1 MEEQIIR
8 CVQTQEANGID
19 DVFTLVFQK
28 APIVSPLH
36 YKAQVGIDLQSIVN
50 QLVLE
55 SNRDKVKV
63 FVNDREETDLTYT
76 PIKTDIVIVS
86 TTPEGL
92 GALIVGVLISA
103 VVGYF
108 LFKPKIPNFTQPDIS
123 ENKQLARIQGARN
136 EARIYDTIPVVLG
149 KRQVVPAYQAMPYT
163 EIRGQDEWFK
173 MLLCVGFGP
182 LKIENIRIG
191 DTPIGQY
198 EHRIAVLDHYQN
210 RSTAALRAIWPEDIS
225 QEQVGVTLAFEGN
238 RDIVNRTTATNIDRV
253 SVDFFYPRGIVQIDS
268 NTGDERSRTVVV
280 MHEYQDPSDNQW
292 VAVCPVG
299 RVPSGATPFKV
310 ENGIAH
316 IKGFGGLV
324 SSVVRTG
331 SSARQLRSNITY
343 TVPNVSTPINIRS
356 RKVSPQDTPDD
367 SKLSD
372 EVEWSVIRSIR
383 NTNEQQFLNLIGDA
397 VPPIYINAQPVK
409 VFKPV
414 IIALEIKATD
424 QLNGMLDNL
433 NVDATSV
440 VPSNWNL
447 DWRDWYNLALKPT
460 ENPAE
465 CYRWMMQGPMNAGAI
480 ANERIDLEGLEVWR
494 NRCTADGWKISSLID
509 YESTLFKELGQI
521 AFTGRAEF
529 GFVDGRY
536 GVVEKI
542 ARYTPVQVFTPK
554 NSRNFVSS
562 RNYPDPVDGIR
573 FNWDNKDKDYQK
585 DEDYFYDITL
595 PTNERTGQFDT
606 IDFWGVSDH
615 DLAYKHARFA
625 YYEGKLR
632 REVYKLSTDIEGMVC
647 TRGDLVRIQ
656 NDIIDIGLG
665 SGRIKEIEGN
675 RIFIDEIEGLPTD
688 LAGTVFWDNATIL
701 FSSEEV
707 LWNEGQD
714 IISYGFQIRCSTG
727 EIVTISAIYIGDNT
741 WRTSDQIPPCASVGD
756 LIVYGEVG
764 RETLDCIVD
773 QIEYGEDLTCTITL
787 LNAANEIYER
797 DDDFIP
803 EFESGLTERPNYVT
817 PEPPIFAINVAGFDI
832 SRAVMYVGVGGV
844 ADINQVTGY
853 QLFVNLVDNDPESEI
868 DWVVYEI
875 PQGASQFI
883 VPNISRG
890 QTYQLKART
899 IGINRTFSPFTDIST
914 VEVPVGLPAQDI
926 TGVGFNHTKDGTIL
940 TWDEATD
947 QDFQYYEL
955 RTNTNFGNETGLV
968 RKTTS
973 NRFNVGYLLGS
984 NTFYVAAKTR
994 FGVYSRLGTQ
1004 INVSS
1009 PVVGTPTDLVVGLVR
1024 DTTQVS
1030 WAASAT
1036 SDYTLSEYV
1045 IRRNT
1050 PQTGTGF
1057 ANAVLV
1063 GTTMATFF
1071 NLPSEDSGS
1080 FVYWVSAV
1088 DSAGNESLPVS
1099 NEVEITFPDTPSG
1112 LTTEGLFRNVQVKWN
1127 QPTYFGHDYT
1137 EVWRAGVNDI
1147 AQSFKVG
1154 ETKNDYF
1161 VDITEGDTTYFYWIR
1176 NVSVTGTV
1184 GLWSGFSEVTTPDTG
1199 FITAEELI
1207 GRLGYEQFD
1216 SESGV
1221 FPIRL
1226 VDTLPLL
1233 PDSLYPLNTIVSLT
1247 PDGTLYRNVDG
1258 AWSAEIDGTL
1268 ITDNSIQSDSITAG
1282 AITAGKIATG
1292 AVVAD
1297 NIAANAIVAGK
1308 IAADAVL
1315 GENIFAGT
1323 RIQIG
1328 NLDGVSD
1335 YVVMDNGSLETY
1347 KYIAGEHRL
1356 HKQLTRRESGVAA
1369 SGSTVTLEGYWE
1381 EAPDI
1386 QVSPNTVV
1394 TYDPIYNNQRQTW
1407 SCRVE
1412 GLTSPTEGV
1421 WRFTAVANLV
1431 LGDASGSTPIN
1442 ITQETSANTY
1452 TSPEY
1457 TSPANTDS
1465 MEIHVSLKSVR
1476 GTGTAPNYYHRRI
1489 RWRVGYSSTQGG
1501 PYTYTAYR
1509 TRNMGTSLTYVP
1521 DNVLVD
1527 PIGSGVWYFII
1538 EYIAEDAGGTFST
1551 GATQYEYD
1559 TQVRSNTGTETV
1571 NLLSFNTSGPYTSQ
1585 TKTLTLPNYTPAS
1598 GWQITSVDYNYE
1610 YAFYLQSTSSGS
1622 NSVASFGI
1630 KEGDGVSDLFNYPVY
1645 QRARWGEIKGVSGLT
1660 NWTSR
1665 SRTKSIYQTNFLE
1678 FTGAINQSAQTDISV
1693 RNITATISLRKPI
1706 ANSTTP
1712 DNGYRFDYY
1721 DYNLT
1726 TAEIISEG
1734 VLNWIAVGT

>member
-103 VVGYF
+103 VIGYF

-509 YESTLFKELGQI
+509 YESTLFKELGQV

-1009 PVVGTPTDLVVGLVR
+1009 PVVGTPVDLTIELIRGVTR
-1024 DTTQVS
+1024 VS
-1030 WAASAT
+1030 WTTPTTGSYPI
-1036 SDYTLSEYV
+1036 SLYNV
-1045 IRRNT
+1045 RKNT
-1050 PQTGTGF
+1050 PNTGTGF
-1057 ANAVLV
+1057 DNSVLV
-1063 GTTMATFF
+1063 TQANTTSIELTTEGAG
-1071 NLPSEDSGS
+1071 D
-1080 FVYWVSAV
+1080 FVYWVQV
-1088 DSAGNESLPVS
+1088 EDIAGNKGDYVT
-1099 NEVEITFPDTPSG
+1099 NEVQVLVPTVPTGLVAVAAFRNINLRWDTPTFFGYARTEIYRANVDDLDFAIKVGDSSSAYFTDVVENGDTFYYWARHISVTDTPSNF
-1112 LTTEGLFRNVQVKWN
+1112 T
-1127 QPTYFGHDYT
+1127 
-1137 EVWRAGVNDI
+1137 
-1147 AQSFKVG
+1147 SS
-1154 ETKNDYF
+1154 
-1161 VDITEGDTTYFYWIR
+1161 
-1176 NVSVTGTV
+1176 VSA
-1184 GLWSGFSEVTTPDTG
+1184 TTPVSADVLKQ
-1199 FITAEELI
+1199 ELLNQI
-1207 GRLGYEQFD
+1207 GYDQFD
-1216 SESGV
+1216 VASGV

-1226 VDTLPLL
+1226 VSSLPTLPD
-1233 PDSLYPLNTIVSLT
+1233 PTYPVGAIVSLAPSGELFNST
-1247 PDGTLYRNVDG
+1247 GDTWEAIIADIEDG
-1258 AWSAEIDGTL
+1258 
-1268 ITDNSIQSDSITAG
+1268 SITTTKIADD
-1282 AITAGKIATG
+1282 AITTPKIFANAVTAGKILAG

-1297 NIAANAIVAGK
+1297 KIAANAVTTDKLAANAVTAEKIVAGAVSADK
-1308 IAADAVL
+1308 ISV
-1315 GENIFAGT
+1315 T
-1323 RIQIG
+1323 
-1328 NLDGVSD
+1328 NL
-1335 YVVMDNGSLETY
+1335 
-1347 KYIAGEHRL
+1347 
-1356 HKQLTRRESGVAA
+1356 
-1369 SGSTVTLEGYWE
+1369 
-1381 EAPDI
+1381 
-1386 QVSPNTVV
+1386 
-1394 TYDPIYNNQRQTW
+1394 
-1407 SCRVE
+1407 
-1412 GLTSPTEGV
+1412 
-1421 WRFTAVANLV
+1421 
-1431 LGDASGSTPIN
+1431 
-1442 ITQETSANTY
+1442 SAI
-1452 TSPEY
+1452 S
-1457 TSPANTDS
+1457 A
-1465 MEIHVSLKSVR
+1465 
-1476 GTGTAPNYYHRRI
+1476 
-1489 RWRVGYSSTQGG
+1489 
-1501 PYTYTAYR
+1501 
-1509 TRNMGTSLTYVP
+1509 NMGTVTAGRVRSAAQDSQGKPLVELDLDNANFSLRSST
-1521 DNVLVD
+1521 
-1527 PIGSGVWYFII
+1527 SGGRLEITDQRIDV
-1538 EYIAEDAGGTFST
+1538 
-1551 GATQYEYD
+1551 YD
-1559 TQVRSNTGTETV
+1559 TNGTLRVRLG
-1571 NLLSFNTSGPYTSQ
+1571 
-1585 TKTLTLPNYTPAS
+1585 K
-1598 GWQITSVDYNYE
+1598 
-1610 YAFYLQSTSSGS
+1610 
-1622 NSVASFGI
+1622 
-1630 KEGDGVSDLFNYPVY
+1630 
-1645 QRARWGEIKGVSGLT
+1645 
-1660 NWTSR
+1660 
-1665 SRTKSIYQTNFLE
+1665 
-1678 FTGAINQSAQTDISV
+1678 
-1693 RNITATISLRKPI
+1693 
-1706 ANSTTP
+1706 
-1712 DNGYRFDYY
+1712 
-1721 DYNLT
+1721 
-1726 TAEIISEG
+1726 
-1734 VLNWIAVGT
+1734 LN